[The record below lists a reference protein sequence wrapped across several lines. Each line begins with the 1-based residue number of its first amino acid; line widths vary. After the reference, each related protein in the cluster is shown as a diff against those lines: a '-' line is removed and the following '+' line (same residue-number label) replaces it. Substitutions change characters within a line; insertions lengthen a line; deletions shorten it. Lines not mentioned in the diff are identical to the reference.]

1 MINGVLEKNRRME
14 KELHKIQILPA
25 KFVEKRP
32 DGKYVVGI
40 LIDDDRV
47 ENMIFDSFSLEG
59 IVNPKYLL
67 IGIMTGV
74 GVMQINFCQADDI
87 EDLFKKK
94 WKILTN

>member
-1 MINGVLEKNRRME
+1 ME
-14 KELHKIQILPA
+14 KEIKEIIILPA
-25 KFVEKRP
+25 RFIEKR
-32 DGKYVVGI
+32 DDKY
-40 LIDDDRV
+40 LIRVLLEKEYTQDRLFD
-47 ENMIFDSFSLEG
+47 EYSLKGMI
-59 IVNPKYLL
+59 NPKYLL